1 MEVEQML
8 LDLSNAIAQALAA
21 GKTPREAA
29 RIGDV
34 LIRRKYGGER
44 LYIAKLPRAQH
55 AYELGALWA
64 EAATT
69 RQAAQALGLS
79 ERQVRRIGR
88 LRSG

>member
-34 LIRRKYGGER
+34 LIRRKYRGER

-55 AYELGALWA
+55 AYELSAMGA

-69 RQAAQALGLS
+69 RQAEQALCLS